1 MWEENLR
8 EQIVDLQSPCEKGRL
23 EEFLNKQDL
32 KLDQDVEYSIA
43 LYKGEKIVATGSFS
57 GRVLK
62 SIAVDDEH
70 KNAGL
75 SARILTGLL
84 REEYE
89 RGRTHLFIYTKP
101 ENRSVFSELGFYTI
115 AQVPSRVILMENR
128 PEGIKNYLAEIS
140 KEKAEGGGISAAVV
154 VNCNPFTLGHKY
166 LIEYAASR
174 CEKLHIFVLWEERSV
189 FPAELRYSL
198 IKEGVGHLPNVV
210 LHKGGNYIISAATF
224 PSYFIKE
231 YQEQVETHARLDLE
245 VFSKY
250 IVPTLG
256 ISKRFV
262 GDEPYC
268 EVTAAYNRIMQEV
281 LPACGVGVEVVP
293 RLTYDGLAVSASRV
307 RELIRMNKIDE
318 VKGLVPES
326 TYRFLLSSE
335 AQEIIKHI
343 QLSYQ

>member
-1 MWEENLR
+1 
-8 EQIVDLQSPCEKGRL
+8 
-23 EEFLNKQDL
+23 
-32 KLDQDVEYSIA
+32 
-43 LYKGEKIVATGSFS
+43 
-57 GRVLK
+57 
-62 SIAVDDEH
+62 
-70 KNAGL
+70 
-75 SARILTGLL
+75 
-84 REEYE
+84 
-89 RGRTHLFIYTKP
+89 
-101 ENRSVFSELGFYTI
+101 
-115 AQVPSRVILMENR
+115 
-128 PEGIKNYLAEIS
+128 
-140 KEKAEGGGISAAVV
+140 
-154 VNCNPFTLGHKY
+154 
-166 LIEYAASR
+166 
-174 CEKLHIFVLWEERSV
+174 
-189 FPAELRYSL
+189 SL

-343 QLSYQ
+343 QLSYQRH